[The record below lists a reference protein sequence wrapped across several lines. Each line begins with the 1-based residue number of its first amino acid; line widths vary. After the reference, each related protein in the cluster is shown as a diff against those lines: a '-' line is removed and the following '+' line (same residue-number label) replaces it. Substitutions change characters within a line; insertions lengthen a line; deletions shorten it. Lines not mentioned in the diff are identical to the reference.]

1 MSYDISLKDKDGGQ
15 VVSVDNHEE
24 GGTYCLGGTT
34 EASLNVTYNYSPF
47 YYHFL
52 DQDHGIRWLYGK
64 TGKQSIPRLEY
75 AIEKLKPLG
84 GDYRFENYWAPTPSN
99 ASHALQIL
107 LSWAKQ
113 HPTATFSGD

>member
-1 MSYDISLKDKDGGQ
+1 MSYDIDLKNKDGQ

-52 DQDHGIRWLYGK
+52 DRDEGLRWLYGK
-64 TGKQSIPRLEY
+64 TGEEVVARLEK
-75 AIEKLKPLG
+75 AIEELKPLG
-84 GDYRFENYWAPTPSN
+84 GDRQFVENYWAPTPGN

>member
-1 MSYDISLKDKDGGQ
+1 MSYDIDLKNKDGQ
-15 VVSVDNHEE
+15 VVSVDQHEE

-34 EASLNVTYNYSPF
+34 EASLNVTYNYSSF

-52 DQDHGIRWLYGK
+52 DQDQGIRWLYGK
-64 TGKQSIPRLEY
+64 TGEEVIPRLEH
-75 AIEKLKPLG
+75 AIKKLRPL
-84 GDYRFENYWAPTPSN
+84 DWAPTPGN